1 MSLASLSCNV
11 LFPPAVPA
19 DRDEWFQESPS
30 VMLSAVNEDY
40 YGKMY
45 AFLVA
50 DSDRDID
57 EPNNRNN
64 VIMRDVVVVGP
75 NGMQGFR
82 LTLSENEIFLKSFD
96 HFSFITIL
104 YFLRILQKVTRL
116 LHRLS
121 LFRLIHTD
129 R

>member
-1 MSLASLSCNV
+1 
-11 LFPPAVPA
+11 
-19 DRDEWFQESPS
+19 
-30 VMLSAVNEDY
+30 MLSAVNEDY

-96 HFSFITIL
+96 HFS
-104 YFLRILQKVTRL
+104 
-116 LHRLS
+116 S
-121 LFRLIHTD
+121 
-129 R
+129 

>member
-1 MSLASLSCNV
+1 
-11 LFPPAVPA
+11 
-19 DRDEWFQESPS
+19 
-30 VMLSAVNEDY
+30 MLSAVNEDY

-64 VIMRDVVVVGP
+64 VIMRDVVVAGP

-96 HFSFITIL
+96 HFSFINIL
-104 YFLRILQKVTRL
+104 YFLRILQKVARL
-116 LHRLS
+116 LYRLS
-121 LFRLIHTD
+121 LFRLIRTD

>member
-1 MSLASLSCNV
+1 MSLASLRSDV
-11 LFPPAVPA
+11 LFPPGVSA

-30 VMLSAVNEDY
+30 VMLSAVSEDY

-64 VIMRDVVVVGP
+64 VIMRDVVVAGP
-75 NGMQGFR
+75 NG
-82 LTLSENEIFLKSFD
+82 IF
-96 HFSFITIL
+96 
-104 YFLRILQKVTRL
+104 V
-116 LHRLS
+116 LH
-121 LFRLIHTD
+121 
-129 R
+129 

>member
-1 MSLASLSCNV
+1 MSLASLTCDI
-11 LFPPAVPA
+11 LFPLAVAA

-57 EPNNRNN
+57 EPNSRNN
-64 VIMRDVVVVGP
+64 VIMRDVVVAGP
-75 NGMQGFR
+75 NG
-82 LTLSENEIFLKSFD
+82 K
-96 HFSFITIL
+96 
-104 YFLRILQKVTRL
+104 
-116 LHRLS
+116 LS
-121 LFRLIHTD
+121 LHQSSDAWTLG
-129 R
+129 